1 MKVIFMSVF
10 ADEGVIHHGLAGA
23 AFLPK
28 PFTPGD
34 VMRNVCRI
42 LAEKP
47 VDGPAFQRT
56 VPGKHGAG
64 IAEAC
69 LQRVLDALPF
79 FVGLLAYAPDRLTLV
94 VDQRQWEAPGTPIV
108 TP

>member
-42 LAEKP
+42 LARNRSMAPRSNGRYPGSTALES
-47 VDGPAFQRT
+47 QRRASSVCSMHCPSSSGCSHMHQT
-56 VPGKHGAG
+56 G
-64 IAEAC
+64 
-69 LQRVLDALPF
+69 
-79 FVGLLAYAPDRLTLV
+79 
-94 VDQRQWEAPGTPIV
+94 
-108 TP
+108 